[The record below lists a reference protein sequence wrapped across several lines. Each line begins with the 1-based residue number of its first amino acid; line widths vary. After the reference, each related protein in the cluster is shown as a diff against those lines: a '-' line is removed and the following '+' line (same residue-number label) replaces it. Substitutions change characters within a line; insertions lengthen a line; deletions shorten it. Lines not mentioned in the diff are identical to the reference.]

1 MAVLPPS
8 TPPIIPFSKVRT
20 HSFRILV
27 KTVTFQELKVRHA
40 FQASYN
46 VQIDMSAQE
55 DYPMQRAS
63 LAELASYFTR
73 LGFTAFGGPA
83 AHIALMHDDLVV
95 RKRWI
100 SGQQFTDLL
109 GAVQLVPGPNSTE
122 MAIHIGYTHQRY
134 KGMLVSGAGF
144 ILPAFFIVLALSIF
158 YVAYGGLPQVSAL
171 LYGIQPVVVAIVV
184 QAVYKLGL
192 TACRKPAMLALAV
205 AALLVTVSISLNT
218 ILVILGGGLI
228 GVLLYSSRRGLG
240 ISALSLLSLPLDLWR
255 QAAES
260 ISPTLARLFWFFLT
274 VGATA
279 MGSGYVLVS
288 YLADQLVNRYGWL
301 TQQQLID
308 AIVVGQMTPGP
319 VFTTAA
325 FAGYVIMA
333 GPTNNV
339 LSGVAGATVSAL
351 GIFLPSFFIVWLLGD
366 RIARL
371 RQSRPLGAFLDG
383 VNAAVVGSIAATS
396 WSLFQTA
403 TLNLPAPVLP
413 VGVADGAVDLAAVAL
428 FGVSL
433 ALLIA
438 LPRLNATW
446 LILGGALAGWLM
458 VSFI

>member
-1 MAVLPPS
+1 MAECLWEFTGRPAL
-8 TPPIIPFSKVRT
+8 R
-20 HSFRILV
+20 
-27 KTVTFQELKVRHA
+27 
-40 FQASYN
+40 ASYN
-46 VQIDMSAQE
+46 VQIAMDTPDE
-55 DYPMQRAS
+55 ITPQRAS
-63 LAELASYFTR
+63 LMDLAKYFTR

-83 AHIALMHDDLVV
+83 AHVALMHDDLVV
-95 RKRWI
+95 RRRWI
-100 SGQQFTDLL
+100 SAQHYVDLL

-122 MAIHIGYTHQRY
+122 MAIHIGYTHQRL
-134 KGMLVSGAGF
+134 KGMLVSGLGF

-158 YVAYGGLPQVSAL
+158 YVAYGSLPQVSAL

-192 TACRKPAMLALAV
+192 TSCRKPAMLLLAI
-205 AALLVTVSISLNT
+205 AALLVTLLVSLNT
-218 ILVILGGGLI
+218 VLVIVGGGLV

-240 ISALSLLSLPLDLWR
+240 IATVMLFSMPLNLWR
-255 QAAES
+255 QAVEA
-260 ISPTLARLFWFFLT
+260 ISPTFTRLFWFFLT

-301 TQQQLID
+301 TQQQLVD

-333 GPTNNV
+333 GPTNDI
-339 LSGVAGATVSAL
+339 LRGTAGAAVSTL
-351 GIFLPSFFIVWLLGD
+351 GIFLPAFFIVWALGE

-371 RQSRPLGAFLDG
+371 RQSRSLGAFLDG

-396 WSLFQTA
+396 WGLFQTA

-413 VGVADGAVDLAAVAL
+413 LSLADGVVDLAAVAL
-428 FGVSL
+428 FGAAL

-446 LILGGALAGWLM
+446 LILGGALAGWLL
-458 VSFI
+458 VSFV